1 MATVRLNLTLKKY
14 SQNRELVEVR
24 IQGDTPLKTVLGQI
38 GLPVEEVGLII
49 RNGRWAS
56 RECTVGE
63 EDELDLFPILS
74 GG

>member
-1 MATVRLNLTLKKY
+1 MARLRLNLTLKKY
-14 SQNRELVEVR
+14 SQNEELVEVR
-24 IQGDTPLKTVLGQI
+24 IQNDTPLKAVLEQI
-38 GLPVEEVGLII
+38 GLPVEEVGLFI

-63 EDELDLFPILS
+63 DDELNLFPIIS

>member
-1 MATVRLNLTLKKY
+1 MVRVRLNLTLKKY
-14 SQNRELVEVR
+14 SQNEELVEVR
-24 IQGDTPLKTVLGQI
+24 IQKDTPLKAVLGQI
-38 GLPVEEVGLII
+38 GLPVEEVGLVI

-63 EDELDLFPILS
+63 DDELNLFPIIS

>member
-1 MATVRLNLTLKKY
+1 MVRLRLNLTLKKY
-14 SQNRELVEVR
+14 SQNEELVEVR
-24 IQGDTPLKTVLGQI
+24 LQNDTPLQAVLGQI
-38 GLPVEEVGLII
+38 GLPVEEVGLVI

-63 EDELDLFPILS
+63 DDELNLFPIIS